1 MREKHTEWPGLEYY
15 ADVPLFNTKAVV
27 RETGIAA
34 PTLRAWERRYS
45 ILSPERAQND
55 YRLYS
60 ERDIAIIRWLKDRV
74 DAGMSI
80 SQAIAL
86 FRHLEEEHNQLH
98 QLHRKNVPPES
109 FSPFQVT
116 LPTSSIGEHEPIE
129 SDEQLKKAASQ
140 PALQHVQKL
149 DAELT
154 VNSAQTPYN
163 MRFVQEHLLEAFNRL
178 DEAMASRLMAS
189 MLAIYPIE
197 QVCTELITPT
207 LWEIG
212 RLWEQGL
219 ITVSIEH
226 FASAF
231 FHGWLTNLLH
241 AMPSGNANPLV
252 IACCAP
258 GELHELAPLMLSLLL
273 RRAGLRVAY
282 LGQSIETAGLLQTVG
297 QLSPA
302 LICVSVTLISF
313 LEAVTE
319 LGQKVQELPPPR
331 PVFIFGGQVFEQH
344 ADLIARVPGV
354 YLAGDMQ
361 TIITQ
366 LRRMAFQQVED
377 TPAPNPC

>member
-1 MREKHTEWPGLEYY
+1 MREKPTEWPGLGHY
-15 ADVPLFNTKAVV
+15 ADVPLFNTKAVAQQ
-27 RETGIAA
+27 TGIAA
-34 PTLRAWERRYS
+34 PTLRAWERRYM

-60 ERDIAIIRWLKDRV
+60 ERDIAIIRWLKEHI
-74 DAGMSI
+74 DAGMAI

-98 QLHRKNVPPES
+98 QS
-109 FSPFQVT
+109 TSPSQGNSS
-116 LPTSSIGEHEPIE
+116 PTTNDMH
-129 SDEQLKKAASQ
+129 
-140 PALQHVQKL
+140 
-149 DAELT
+149 
-154 VNSAQTPYN
+154 
-163 MRFVQEHLLEAFNRL
+163 FVQERLLDAFTKL
-178 DEAMASRLMAS
+178 DEDTASSLMAS

-197 QVCTELITPT
+197 QVCTGLITPT

-219 ITVSIEH
+219 ITVSVEH

-231 FHGWLTNLLH
+231 FHSLLTNLLH
-241 AMPSGNANPLV
+241 ITPTNNMNPLV

-258 GELHELAPLMLSLLL
+258 GEVHELAPLMLSLLL

-282 LGQSIETAGLLQTVG
+282 LGQSIETEGLLQTIR

-302 LICVSVTLISF
+302 LICVSMTLISY
-313 LEAVTE
+313 LEAVIE
-319 LGQKVQELPPPR
+319 LGQKLQELPPPR
-331 PVFIFGGQVFEQH
+331 PACIFGGQVFEQH

-354 YLAGDMQ
+354 YVDGDMQ

-366 LRRMAFQQVED
+366 LRRMALKQVEESI
-377 TPAPNPC
+377 P

>member
-1 MREKHTEWPGLEYY
+1 MVALIAGNTSFENSPWGIGKYWGEWIIVREKHTEWPDLENY
-15 ADVPLFNTKAVV
+15 ADVPLFNTKSVV
-27 RETGIAA
+27 QQTGIAG
-34 PTLRAWERRYS
+34 PTLRAWERRYT

-86 FRHLEEEHNQLH
+86 FRHLEEEHNQL
-98 QLHRKNVPPES
+98 QTKDLPQESMPPSQEK
-109 FSPFQVT
+109 
-116 LPTSSIGEHEPIE
+116 
-129 SDEQLKKAASQ
+129 DE
-140 PALQHVQKL
+140 
-149 DAELT
+149 T
-154 VNSAQTPYN
+154 FN
-163 MRFVQEHLLEAFNRL
+163 MRFVRERLLDAFSRL
-178 DEAMASRLMAS
+178 DEATASRLMAS
-189 MLAIYPIE
+189 LLAIYPME
-197 QVCTELITPT
+197 QVCTELITPA

-219 ITVSIEH
+219 ITVSVEH

-231 FHGWLTNLLH
+231 FHGWLTNLFH
-241 AMPSGNANPLV
+241 AMPGSNTNPLV

-258 GELHELAPLMLSLLL
+258 GELHELAALMLSLLL

-282 LGQSIETAGLLQTVG
+282 LGQSIEIESLLQIAR

-302 LICVSVTLISF
+302 LLCVSVTLVSS

-319 LGQKVQELPPPR
+319 LGQKLQQLPPPR
-331 PVFIFGGQVFEQH
+331 PVLIFGGQAFEQR

-354 YLAGDMQ
+354 YLDGEMQ
-361 TIITQ
+361 TIITG
-366 LRRMAFQQVED
+366 LRRMAFQQVQD
-377 TPAPNPC
+377 ALMYKSG